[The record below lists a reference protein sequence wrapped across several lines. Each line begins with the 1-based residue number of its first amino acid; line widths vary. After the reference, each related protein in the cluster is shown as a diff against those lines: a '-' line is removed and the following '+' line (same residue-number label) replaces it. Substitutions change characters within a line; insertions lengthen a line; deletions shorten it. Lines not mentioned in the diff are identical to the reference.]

1 MSELFVPLPVPGFP
15 VGAPLRPVASAGP
28 AGFTLV
34 NGTPTI
40 LAWTCPSDIPSHRL
54 VVCSSMQVG
63 SLQTGG
69 AVTVTWKDPG
79 GTSRTST
86 IYAGG
91 LAAGLQL
98 PSPLLAVAIQGG
110 QPVTVAQSSALT
122 GGSGVAWFELLVDV

>member
-1 MSELFVPLPVPGFP
+1 MSELFQPAPYPAYP
-15 VGAPLRPVASAGP
+15 VGAPMRVVASAGP

-40 LAWTCPSDIPSHRL
+40 LSWLCPIDMPSHRL
-54 VVCSSMQVG
+54 VVCSSQNVG

-79 GTSRTST
+79 GTSRASI

-91 LAAGLQL
+91 LAAGLAL
-98 PSPLLAVAIQGG
+98 PSPQLAVAIQGG
-110 QPVTVAQSSALT
+110 QLVTVTQSSALT
-122 GGSGVAWFELLVDV
+122 GGSGTAWIELLADV